1 MVVGAGLLLSA
12 AGAVAVAPAAS
23 AFTVSPVPGGGAV
36 ELTSGEAR
44 VVHDAH
50 IGGVV
55 DAALPQFGRTEYGR
69 TVGQA
74 IEYRSGIAAQNNQ
87 SLYISYRT
95 LPGGNSTIYT
105 ANR

>member
-23 AFTVSPVPGGGAV
+23 AFAVSPVPGGGAV
-36 ELTSGEAR
+36 ELNSGEAR

-74 IEYRSGIAAQNNQ
+74 IEYRSGIAAKDNQ

-95 LPGGNSTIYT
+95 LPDGSHWIYT
-105 ANR
+105 GTR

>member
-12 AGAVAVAPAAS
+12 GGAVAVAPAAS
-23 AFTVSPVPGGGAV
+23 ALTVSPVPGGGAV

-55 DAALPQFGRTEYGR
+55 DAALPQFGRSQYGR

-105 ANR
+105 GTR